1 MFSGESSKLN
11 KGFIMIS
18 AFPNSSRF
26 CRGHS
31 AAYGLLRKVFAGF
44 LSFIS
49 FICAAFAQTYSDYY
63 FIPTSGNNNKLN
75 DVGNYNVGSISGE
88 PAASLPDFNA
98 NVFITADSNGYTA
111 NSNYA
116 NFNARDVVFKVGDSG
131 TGSNGAWF
139 LLTEN
144 NTATI
149 RGDFL
154 FSARNAADWVQAESG
169 VKVLSGANFQVSG
182 DFIVENNNIA
192 GANNAGFK
200 FAFKHHSFDHTN
212 GSVFI
217 GGNLLFRAAGR
228 GTNWA
233 TERIEMLTK
242 VTNFTVNGYVDLTQP
257 IVNGSKS
264 NLIWDLKCGGDSS
277 AGDVGN
283 IRVGGLRGDGALKLS
298 KQNSTVNLEFSNS
311 EDHAWAGSLGI
322 VDSTS
327 VFNVTMYANN
337 SGAKQTLRFAADS
350 SNLDD
355 SDACRNSAI
364 HVPNSVSV
372 ENGILEMNF
381 SGNVGGKLSVNGSSA
396 AFGATGVSPDYE
408 YGSVAFSRI
417 DWGGGAFAFDIFP
430 NVDAGDLIT
439 AAKVDGDPDSGIFNV
454 ASGASGLEM
463 KFNVSARDLEMF
475 LYENGVESY
484 ERAIMA
490 WETSSN
496 IGEYLGDIA
505 LAVSDGVE
513 VRLFVRD
520 DSLVASFSAVPEPA
534 AAAAYFAAAALA
546 LAAIRRGARKS

>member
-1 MFSGESSKLN
+1 M
-11 KGFIMIS
+11 
-18 AFPNSSRF
+18 
-26 CRGHS
+26 
-31 AAYGLLRKVFAGF
+31 
-44 LSFIS
+44 
-49 FICAAFAQTYSDYY
+49 
-63 FIPTSGNNNKLN
+63 N
-75 DVGNYNVGSISGE
+75 DVGNYNVGGISGE

-98 NVFITADSNGYTA
+98 NVFITADSDGYTA

-131 TGSNGAWF
+131 TGVNGAWF

-154 FSARNAADWVQAESG
+154 FSARSAADWVQAESG

-182 DFIVENNNIA
+182 DFIVENDNIA

-200 FAFKHHSFDHTN
+200 FAFKHHSDHTN

-217 GGNLLFRAAGR
+217 GGNLLFRAAVQ
-228 GTNWA
+228 GTNWP

-242 VTNFTVNGYVDLTQP
+242 VTNFTVNGYVDLSQP
-257 IVNGSKS
+257 IVSGAKS
-264 NLIWDLKCGGDSS
+264 NLIWDLKCGGSDS

-283 IRVGGLRGDGALKLS
+283 IRIGGLNGDGALKIS
-298 KQNSTVNLEFSNS
+298 KQNSAVNLEFSNF
-311 EDHAWAGSLGI
+311 EDRAWAGSLGI
-322 VDSTS
+322 VDSSS
-327 VFNVTMYANN
+327 VFNVTMYAND
-337 SGAKQTLRFAADS
+337 SGARQTLRFAADS
-350 SNLDD
+350 SDLADD
-355 SDACRNSAI
+355 DACRNSAI

-381 SGNVGGKLSVNGSSA
+381 SGNVGGKLSVNGSAA

-417 DWGGGAFAFDIFP
+417 EWSRGAFAFDIFP
-430 NVDAGDLIT
+430 NIDAGDLIT

-463 KFNVSARDLEMF
+463 QFNVSAEDLEIF

-534 AAAAYFAAAALA
+534 EAAACIAAMALA
-546 LAAIRRGARKS
+546 LAAIRRGARK

>member
-1 MFSGESSKLN
+1 M
-11 KGFIMIS
+11 
-18 AFPNSSRF
+18 
-26 CRGHS
+26 
-31 AAYGLLRKVFAGF
+31 
-44 LSFIS
+44 
-49 FICAAFAQTYSDYY
+49 
-63 FIPTSGNNNKLN
+63 N
-75 DVGNYNVGSISGE
+75 DVGNYNVGGISGE

-98 NVFITADSNGYTA
+98 NVFIAADSDGYTA

-131 TGSNGAWF
+131 TGPNGAWF

-154 FSARNAADWVQAESG
+154 FSARSAADWVQAESG

-182 DFIVENNNIA
+182 DFIVENDNIA

-200 FAFKHHSFDHTN
+200 FAFKHHSDHTN

-217 GGNLLFRAAGR
+217 GGNLLFRAAVQ

-242 VTNFTVNGYVDLTQP
+242 VTNFTVNGYVDLSQP
-257 IVNGSKS
+257 IVRGAKS
-264 NLIWDLKCGGDSS
+264 NLIWDLKCGGSDS

-283 IRVGGLRGDGALKLS
+283 IRIGGLNGDGALKIS
-298 KQNSTVNLEFSNS
+298 KQNSVVNLEFSNF
-311 EDHAWAGSLGI
+311 EDRAWAGSLGI
-322 VDSTS
+322 VDSSS
-327 VFNVTMYANN
+327 VFNVTMYAND
-337 SGAKQTLRFAADS
+337 SGARQTLRFAADS
-350 SNLDD
+350 SDLADD
-355 SDACRNSAI
+355 DACRNSAI

-381 SGNVGGKLSVNGSSA
+381 SGNVGGKLSVNGSAA

-417 DWGGGAFAFDIFP
+417 EWSRGAFAFDIFP
-430 NVDAGDLIT
+430 NIDAGDLIT

-463 KFNVSARDLEMF
+463 KFNVSAQDLEMF

-505 LAVSDGVE
+505 LTVSEGVA
-513 VRLFVRD
+513 VRLYVRG

-534 AAAAYFAAAALA
+534 EAAACIAAMALA
-546 LAAIRRGARKS
+546 LAAIRRGARR

>member
-1 MFSGESSKLN
+1 MIFAFSNSFGFRRYRPAPCGVL
-11 KGFIMIS
+11 KGLF
-18 AFPNSSRF
+18 RVF
-26 CRGHS
+26 C
-31 AAYGLLRKVFAGF
+31 F
-44 LSFIS
+44 LFL
-49 FICAAFAQTYSDYY
+49 CAQLFAQTHSDYY
-63 FIPTSGNNNKLN
+63 FIPTSGNSNKLN
-75 DVGNYNVGSISGE
+75 DVGNYNVGGISGE

-98 NVFITADSNGYTA
+98 NVFITADSDGYTA

-131 TGSNGAWF
+131 TGVNGAWF

-154 FSARNAADWVQAESG
+154 FSARSAADWVQAESG

-182 DFIVENNNIA
+182 DFIVENDNIA

-200 FAFKHHSFDHTN
+200 FAFKHHSDHTN

-217 GGNLLFRAAGR
+217 GGNLLFRAAVQ
-228 GTNWA
+228 GTNWP

-242 VTNFTVNGYVDLTQP
+242 VTNFTVNGYVDLSQP
-257 IVNGSKS
+257 IVSGAKS
-264 NLIWDLKCGGDSS
+264 NLIWDLKCGGSDS

-283 IRVGGLRGDGALKLS
+283 IRIGGLNGDGALKIS
-298 KQNSTVNLEFSNS
+298 KQNSAVNLEFSNF
-311 EDHAWAGSLGI
+311 EDRAWAGSLGI

-355 SDACRNSAI
+355 NDACRNSAI

-430 NVDAGDLIT
+430 NIDAGDLIT

-534 AAAAYFAAAALA
+534 AVAAYFAAMALA

>member
-1 MFSGESSKLN
+1 MIFAFSNSFGFRRYRPAPCGVL
-11 KGFIMIS
+11 KGLF
-18 AFPNSSRF
+18 RVF
-26 CRGHS
+26 C
-31 AAYGLLRKVFAGF
+31 F
-44 LSFIS
+44 LFL
-49 FICAAFAQTYSDYY
+49 CAQLFAQTHSDYY
-63 FIPTSGNNNKLN
+63 FIPTSGNSNKLN
-75 DVGNYNVGSISGE
+75 DVGNYNVGGISGE

-98 NVFITADSNGYTA
+98 NVFITADSDGYTA

-131 TGSNGAWF
+131 TGVNGAWF

-154 FSARNAADWVQAESG
+154 FSARSAADWVQAESG

-182 DFIVENNNIA
+182 DFIVENDNIA
-192 GANNAGFK
+192 GVNNAGFK
-200 FAFKHHSFDHTN
+200 FAFKHHSDHTN

-217 GGNLLFRAAGR
+217 GGNLLFRAAVQ

-242 VTNFTVNGYVDLTQP
+242 VTNFTVNGYVDLSQP
-257 IVNGSKS
+257 IVRGAKS
-264 NLIWDLKCGGDSS
+264 NLIWDLKCGGSDS

-283 IRVGGLRGDGALKLS
+283 IRIGGLNGDGALKIS
-298 KQNSTVNLEFSNS
+298 KQNSAVNLEFSNF
-311 EDHAWAGSLGI
+311 EDRAWAGSLGI
-322 VDSTS
+322 VDSSS
-327 VFNVTMYANN
+327 VFNVTMYAND
-337 SGAKQTLRFAADS
+337 SGARQTLRFAADS
-350 SNLDD
+350 SDLADD
-355 SDACRNSAI
+355 DACRNSAI

-381 SGNVGGKLSVNGSSA
+381 SGNVGGKLSVNGSAA

-417 DWGGGAFAFDIFP
+417 EWSRGAFAFDIFP
-430 NVDAGDLIT
+430 NIDAGDLIT

-463 KFNVSARDLEMF
+463 QFNVSAEDLEMF

-505 LAVSDGVE
+505 LTVSDGVA
-513 VRLFVRD
+513 VRLFVRG

-534 AAAAYFAAAALA
+534 EAAACIAAMALA
-546 LAAIRRGARKS
+546 LAAIRRGARK

>member
-1 MFSGESSKLN
+1 M
-11 KGFIMIS
+11 
-18 AFPNSSRF
+18 
-26 CRGHS
+26 
-31 AAYGLLRKVFAGF
+31 
-44 LSFIS
+44 
-49 FICAAFAQTYSDYY
+49 
-63 FIPTSGNNNKLN
+63 
-75 DVGNYNVGSISGE
+75 
-88 PAASLPDFNA
+88 
-98 NVFITADSNGYTA
+98 
-111 NSNYA
+111 
-116 NFNARDVVFKVGDSG
+116 
-131 TGSNGAWF
+131 
-139 LLTEN
+139 
-144 NTATI
+144 
-149 RGDFL
+149 
-154 FSARNAADWVQAESG
+154 
-169 VKVLSGANFQVSG
+169 
-182 DFIVENNNIA
+182 
-192 GANNAGFK
+192 
-200 FAFKHHSFDHTN
+200 
-212 GSVFI
+212 
-217 GGNLLFRAAGR
+217 
-228 GTNWA
+228 
-233 TERIEMLTK
+233 
-242 VTNFTVNGYVDLTQP
+242 
-257 IVNGSKS
+257 
-264 NLIWDLKCGGDSS
+264 
-277 AGDVGN
+277 
-283 IRVGGLRGDGALKLS
+283 
-298 KQNSTVNLEFSNS
+298 NLEFSNS

-322 VDSTS
+322 IDSTS

-430 NVDAGDLIT
+430 NIDAGDLIT

-463 KFNVSARDLEMF
+463 KFNVFARDLEMF

-534 AAAAYFAAAALA
+534 AAAAYFAAMALA
-546 LAAIRRGARKS
+546 LAAILRGARKS

>member
-1 MFSGESSKLN
+1 MIFAFSNSFGFRRYRPAPCGVL
-11 KGFIMIS
+11 KGLF
-18 AFPNSSRF
+18 RVF
-26 CRGHS
+26 C
-31 AAYGLLRKVFAGF
+31 F
-44 LSFIS
+44 LFL
-49 FICAAFAQTYSDYY
+49 CAQLFAQTHSDYY
-63 FIPTSGNNNKLN
+63 FIPTSGNSNKLN
-75 DVGNYNVGSISGE
+75 DVGNYNVGGISGE

-98 NVFITADSNGYTA
+98 NVFITADSDGYTA

-131 TGSNGAWF
+131 TGVNGAWF

-154 FSARNAADWVQAESG
+154 FSARSAADWVQAESG

-182 DFIVENNNIA
+182 DFIVENDNIA

-200 FAFKHHSFDHTN
+200 FAFKHHSDHTN

-217 GGNLLFRAAGR
+217 GGNLLFRAAVQ
-228 GTNWA
+228 GTNWP

-242 VTNFTVNGYVDLTQP
+242 VTNFTVNGYVDLSQP
-257 IVNGSKS
+257 IVSGAKS
-264 NLIWDLKCGGDSS
+264 NLIWDLKCGGSDS

-283 IRVGGLRGDGALKLS
+283 IRIGGLNGDGALKIS
-298 KQNSTVNLEFSNS
+298 KQNSAVNLEFSNF
-311 EDHAWAGSLGI
+311 EDRAWAGSLGI
-322 VDSTS
+322 VDSSS
-327 VFNVTMYANN
+327 VFNVTMYAND
-337 SGAKQTLRFAADS
+337 SGARQTLRFAADS
-350 SNLDD
+350 SDLADD
-355 SDACRNSAI
+355 DACRNSAI

-381 SGNVGGKLSVNGSSA
+381 SGNVGGKLSVNGSAA

-417 DWGGGAFAFDIFP
+417 EWSRGAFAFDIFP
-430 NVDAGDLIT
+430 NIDTGDLIT

-463 KFNVSARDLEMF
+463 QFNVSAEDLEIF

-505 LAVSDGVE
+505 LTVSDGVA
-513 VRLFVRD
+513 VRLFVRG

-534 AAAAYFAAAALA
+534 EAAACIAAMALA
-546 LAAIRRGARKS
+546 LAAIRRGARK

>member
-1 MFSGESSKLN
+1 MIFAFSNSF
-11 KGFIMIS
+11 GFRRYRPAPCGVLK
-18 AFPNSSRF
+18 AFLGFF
-26 CRGHS
+26 C
-31 AAYGLLRKVFAGF
+31 F
-44 LSFIS
+44 LFL
-49 FICAAFAQTYSDYY
+49 CAQFFAQTHSDYY
-63 FIPTSGNNNKLN
+63 FIPTSGGSNALN
-75 DVGNYNVGSISGE
+75 DVGNYNVGGISGE

-98 NVFITADSNGYTA
+98 NVFITADSDGYTA

-131 TGSNGAWF
+131 TGPNGAWF

-154 FSARNAADWVQAESG
+154 FSARSAADWVQAESG

-182 DFIVENNNIA
+182 DFIVENDNIA

-200 FAFKHHSFDHTN
+200 FAFKHHSDHTN

-217 GGNLLFRAAGR
+217 GGNLLFRAAVQ

-242 VTNFTVNGYVDLTQP
+242 VTNFTVNGYVDLSQP
-257 IVNGSKS
+257 IVRGAKS
-264 NLIWDLKCGGDSS
+264 NLIWDLKCGGSDS

-283 IRVGGLRGDGALKLS
+283 IRIGGLNGDGALKIS
-298 KQNSTVNLEFSNS
+298 KQNSAVNLEFSNF
-311 EDHAWAGSLGI
+311 EDRAWAGSLGI
-322 VDSTS
+322 VDSSS
-327 VFNVTMYANN
+327 VFNVTMYAND
-337 SGAKQTLRFAADS
+337 SGARQTLRFAADS
-350 SNLDD
+350 SDLADD
-355 SDACRNSAI
+355 DACRNSAI

-381 SGNVGGKLSVNGSSA
+381 SGNVGGKLSVNGSAA

-417 DWGGGAFAFDIFP
+417 EWSRGAFAFDIFP
-430 NVDAGDLIT
+430 NIDAGDLIT

-463 KFNVSARDLEMF
+463 KFNVSAQDLEMF
-475 LYENGVESY
+475 LYENGVEYY

-505 LAVSDGVE
+505 LTVSEGVA
-513 VRLFVRD
+513 VRLYVRG

-534 AAAAYFAAAALA
+534 EAAACIAAMALA
-546 LAAIRRGARKS
+546 LAAIRRGARR

>member
-1 MFSGESSKLN
+1 MIFAFSNSFGFRRYRPAPCGVL
-11 KGFIMIS
+11 KGLF
-18 AFPNSSRF
+18 RVF
-26 CRGHS
+26 C
-31 AAYGLLRKVFAGF
+31 F
-44 LSFIS
+44 LFL
-49 FICAAFAQTYSDYY
+49 CAQLFAQTHSDYY
-63 FIPTSGNNNKLN
+63 FIPTSGNSNKLN
-75 DVGNYNVGSISGE
+75 DVGNYNVGGISGE

-98 NVFITADSNGYTA
+98 NVFITADSDGYTA

-131 TGSNGAWF
+131 TGVNGAWF

-154 FSARNAADWVQAESG
+154 FSARSAADWVQAESG

-182 DFIVENNNIA
+182 DFIVENDNIA

-200 FAFKHHSFDHTN
+200 FAFKHHSDHTN

-217 GGNLLFRAAGR
+217 GGNLLFRAAVQ
-228 GTNWA
+228 GTNWP

-242 VTNFTVNGYVDLTQP
+242 VTNFTVNGYVDLSQP
-257 IVNGSKS
+257 IVSGAKS
-264 NLIWDLKCGGDSS
+264 NLIWDLKCGGSDS

-283 IRVGGLRGDGALKLS
+283 IRIGGLNGDGALKIS
-298 KQNSTVNLEFSNS
+298 KQNSAVNLEFSNF
-311 EDHAWAGSLGI
+311 EDRAWAGSLGI
-322 VDSTS
+322 VDSSS
-327 VFNVTMYANN
+327 VFNVTMYAND
-337 SGAKQTLRFAADS
+337 SGARQTLRFAADS
-350 SNLDD
+350 SDLADD
-355 SDACRNSAI
+355 DACRNSAI

-381 SGNVGGKLSVNGSSA
+381 SGNVGGKLSVNGSAA

-417 DWGGGAFAFDIFP
+417 EWSRGAFAFDIFP
-430 NVDAGDLIT
+430 NIDAGDLIT
-439 AAKVDGDPDSGIFNV
+439 AAKVDGDPDSEIFNV

-463 KFNVSARDLEMF
+463 QFNVSAEDLEIF

-505 LAVSDGVE
+505 LTVSDGVA
-513 VRLFVRD
+513 VRLFVRG

-534 AAAAYFAAAALA
+534 EAAACIAAMALA
-546 LAAIRRGARKS
+546 LAAIRRGARK